1 MAVRDLNLGGGRR
14 AEAPSVTL
22 MQRPVTRASNSPIE
36 GLLQMAMFQ
45 PTGEYIDYSGQ
56 HSALSKNSRT
66 YGALGTQSI
75 GGTDYSNLL
84 SDIQAV
90 GGGRADPRVSKAEA
104 ERLLA
109 QNLGTFGITD
119 LDDIGYVIGPNRQPI
134 FYNRKTGE
142 SIPQEI
148 VGFKDRE
155 NGGQ

>member
-56 HSALSKNSRT
+56 KSALSTNNRT
-66 YGALGTQSI
+66 YGTLGTQSI

-90 GGGRADPRVSKAEA
+90 GG
-104 ERLLA
+104 
-109 QNLGTFGITD
+109 
-119 LDDIGYVIGPNRQPI
+119 
-134 FYNRKTGE
+134 
-142 SIPQEI
+142 
-148 VGFKDRE
+148 
-155 NGGQ
+155 